1 MKNDGKITFF
11 GLSDMGR
18 QRTNNED
25 AFVAEALDENTV
37 LAVAI
42 DGVGGYEGGEVAAAI
57 AQKEIPE
64 YLKKYNRGERLELLK
79 QAVTEANN
87 AIVERRQTDTERA
100 NMSCVLTSAVF
111 DIQRKVV
118 DMVHVGD
125 TRLYQFHLGQLRKLS
140 HDHSLVGYREEIGD
154 LTEEEAMHHP
164 KRNEISR
171 DVGSEW
177 HEVEDRDFIEAEEF
191 PLPANS
197 IFLFCS
203 DGLTDLVTSKQ
214 IVGILELPDSLEKK
228 AQMLIDM
235 ANEAGGKDN
244 ITVVLV
250 EYHAEEEKEEA
261 PLKPVEEQ
269 NAAETKGETSQPT
282 GTPVH
287 LPVQNDE
294 EKNKKRGKKSK
305 LIWIIVLVALFL
317 GICVFIALLRESN
330 RNTPMDEVDPCEA
343 TIEDDSALDED
354 ADRLNNETIDP
365 WTVVSLYSRAVEE
378 NDFKTISHMFADT
391 AFQYCNAKMLTN
403 EEVVKRH
410 KAYDERFHVTRK
422 ILNIRKETVRSMP
435 LPDGGT
441 FVVYIEDLELER
453 QNLDLPDRFVVAK
466 YIILDENYKIVSLE
480 DVTVEG
486 NFSEQVAEQ

>member
-1 MKNDGKITFF
+1 MKNDGKINFF

-79 QAVTEANN
+79 QAVTQANN
-87 AIVERRQTDTERA
+87 AIVKRRQTDTERA
-100 NMSCVLTSAVF
+100 NMSCVLTSAII
-111 DIQRKVV
+111 DTQRMVV

-125 TRLYQFHLGQLRKLS
+125 TRLYQFHHDQLRKLS

-191 PLPANS
+191 PLQANS

-305 LIWIIVLVALFL
+305 RIWIIVLVALFL
-317 GICVFIALLRESN
+317 GICVFIALLRESK
-330 RNTPMDEVDPCEA
+330 MDEVDPCEA
-343 TIEDDSALDED
+343 TIEDVSALDED
-354 ADRLNNETIDP
+354 ADRPNNETIDP
-365 WTVVSLYSRAVEE
+365 WMVIDRYSHAVEE
-378 NDFKTISHMFADT
+378 NDLAEIADLFAHFVRRYD
-391 AFQYCNAKMLTN
+391 NATGLTN
-403 EEVVKRH
+403 LEVARKH
-410 KAYDERFHVTRK
+410 EGYYSRFRADRK
-422 ILNIRKETVRSMP
+422 TVSPRKETFRTMP
-435 LPDGGT
+435 LENGET
-441 FVVYIEDLELER
+441 FIFYIEDVELVG
-453 QNLDLPDRFVVAK
+453 PDPNSSAGFVVEK
-466 YIILDENYKIVSLE
+466 YVFLDENFKIVSLE
-480 DVTVEG
+480 DVP
-486 NFSEQVAEQ
+486 VAGDFFE

>member
-1 MKNDGKITFF
+1 MKNDGKINFF

-79 QAVTEANN
+79 QAVTQANN
-87 AIVERRQTDTERA
+87 AIVKRRQTDTERA
-100 NMSCVLTSAVF
+100 NMSCVLTSAII
-111 DIQRKVV
+111 DTQRMVV

-125 TRLYQFHLGQLRKLS
+125 TRLYQFHHDQLRKLS

-191 PLPANS
+191 PLQANS

-250 EYHAEEEKEEA
+250 EYHAEQEKEEA

-269 NAAETKGETSQPT
+269 NAADTKGETSQPT

-305 LIWIIVLVALFL
+305 RIWIIVLVALFL

-330 RNTPMDEVDPCEA
+330 GNTPMDEVDPCEA

-354 ADRLNNETIDP
+354 ADRPNNETIDP
-365 WTVVSLYSRAVEE
+365 RMVIARYSHAVEE
-378 NDFKTISHMFADT
+378 NDLAEIADLFAHFVRRYD
-391 AFQYCNAKMLTN
+391 NATGLTN
-403 EEVVKRH
+403 LEVARKH
-410 KAYDERFHVTRK
+410 EDYYSRFRADRK
-422 ILNIRKETVRSMP
+422 TVIPRKETFRTMP
-435 LPDGGT
+435 LENGET
-441 FVVYIEDLELER
+441 FIFYIEDVELVG
-453 QNLDLPDRFVVAK
+453 PDPNSSAGFVVAK
-466 YIILDENYKIVSLE
+466 YVFLDENFKIVSLE
-480 DVTVEG
+480 DVP
-486 NFSEQVAEQ
+486 VAGDFFE